1 MASAKADTNTKVR
14 ELEKGKW
21 VAIPMEWYQLVDYL
35 VLRPGENSLQF
46 GIVEVD
52 PTDGQHTIAKV
63 IEITEN
69 LATNKASVQKDW
81 LAELTMKEVVDF
93 NERLTGGSWESGSE
107 WTKVHGEKDVQFP
120 TNLFGCNELFWTQ

>member
-1 MASAKADTNTKVR
+1 MANVKVDTNTKVR

-35 VLRPGENSLQF
+35 VIHPGENSLQF

-52 PTDGQHTIAKV
+52 PTDGRHTISKV

-69 LATNKASVQKDW
+69 LATNKASLQKDW
-81 LAELTMKEVVDF
+81 MAELTMKEVVDF
-93 NERLTGGSWESGSE
+93 NERLAGGSWESGSE
-107 WTKVHGEKDVQFP
+107 WTKVHGEKDVKFP
-120 TNLFGCNELFWTQ
+120 TNLFGCNELSWTE